1 MATPSARKPINI
13 VYGVDEAP
21 PFGVTVLS
29 GLQHIGLISIFLLYP
44 LLVSR
49 EGGLSVEQ
57 TSDSLSLTML
67 ILGIGAILQSL
78 PRGLVGARYLC
89 PPVCTAAY
97 LGPALLAVKTGGMA
111 LVFGMTLFGGLVET
125 MLSRFLRPLRPY
137 FPPEISG
144 FVVTLIG
151 LDIGILSLRY
161 LLGVGAA
168 QRVDSSQV
176 IVAAVTLTTIVGFSV
191 WTRGSARVFCAFIG
205 MSLGYATAGLTG
217 LLTKADIDTVAG
229 APFVYLPSIGRFGWS
244 WDFGLVI
251 PFLVAALATCVRV
264 IGDITIC
271 QKVNDADWV
280 RPNMRS
286 VSGGVLA
293 NGLTNMLAG
302 LFGAQGV
309 STFTSSVGLAAASGV
324 TSRRIGY
331 AIGGILIL
339 FAFLPRA
346 SAFLL
351 IMPRPVIGAV
361 LLFTAAIIFVNGL
374 QIITSR
380 LLDARRTF
388 VIGLSFIAGIAV
400 DLFPTEFAAAPG
412 SIQPLLTSSLVL
424 GTILAL
430 ALNAIFRLGMR
441 RARKL
446 VVAPAQVESITIEE
460 FMEDSGGAWGARRD
474 VIDRASFDL
483 AQSIETI
490 VESCEPQ
497 GPLEIEASFDE
508 FNLDLRVSYAGAPLE
523 LPEKRPTNEEIMESE
538 DGQRRLA
545 GFMLRRYADRVAAT
559 HKAGRSTILFHFDH

>member
-1 MATPSARKPINI
+1 VRRPANI

-21 PFGVTVLS
+21 PIGVTVLS
-29 GLQHIGLISIFLLYP
+29 GLQHVGLISIFLLYP

-57 TSDSLSLTML
+57 TSDSLSLTMMV
-67 ILGIGAILQSL
+67 LGIGAILQSL

-97 LGPALLAVKTGGMA
+97 LAPSLLAVKTGGMA
-111 LVFGMTLFGGLVET
+111 LVFGMTVFGGLIEAV
-125 MLSRFLRPLRPY
+125 LSRFLRPLRPY

-151 LDIGILSLRY
+151 ISIGILGLRY
-161 LLGVGAA
+161 LLGVNAA
-168 QRVDSSQV
+168 QPVDSSQV
-176 IVAAVTLTTIVGFSV
+176 IVAAVTLTTMVGFSI
-191 WTRGSARVFCAFIG
+191 WTRGAARVFCALIG
-205 MSLGYATAGLTG
+205 IALGYIAAALTG
-217 LLTKADIDTVAG
+217 LLTQADVDTVAG
-229 APFVYLPSIGRFGWS
+229 APFVYLPSIARYSWS

-251 PFLVAALATCVRV
+251 PFFVAALATCVRG
-264 IGDITIC
+264 IGDVTIC
-271 QKVNDADWV
+271 QKVNDAEWV

-302 LFGAQGV
+302 LFGAHAV

-339 FAFLPRA
+339 LAFLPQA
-346 SAFLL
+346 SAVLL
-351 IMPRPVIGAV
+351 VMPRPVIGAV

-388 VIGLSFIAGIAV
+388 VIGLSFMAGIAV
-400 DLFPTEFAAAPG
+400 DLFPGEFAAAPG
-412 SIQPLLTSSLVL
+412 SVQPFLTSSLVF

-430 ALNAIFRLGMR
+430 ALNAVFRLGMR
-441 RARKL
+441 RAHKL
-446 VVAPAQVESITIEE
+446 VVDPAQLESMKI
-460 FMEDSGGAWGARRD
+460 
-474 VIDRASFDL
+474 
-483 AQSIETI
+483 
-490 VESCEPQ
+490 
-497 GPLEIEASFDE
+497 DE
-508 FNLDLRVSYAGAPLE
+508 FNLDLRVSYVGPPLE
-523 LPEKRPTNEEIMESE
+523 LPDKRPSNEEIMASE
-538 DGQRRLA
+538 EGQRRLA

>member
-1 MATPSARKPINI
+1 M
-13 VYGVDEAP
+13 
-21 PFGVTVLS
+21 S
-29 GLQHIGLISIFLLYP
+29 GLQHVGLISIFLLYP

-57 TSDSLSLTML
+57 TSDYLSLTML
-67 ILGIGAILQSL
+67 VLGIGAILQSL
-78 PRGLVGARYLC
+78 PRGLVGGRYLC

-97 LGPALLAVKTGGMA
+97 LVPSLLAVKIGGMS
-111 LVFGMTLFGGLVET
+111 LVLGMTVFGGLVEVA
-125 MLSRFLRPLRPY
+125 LSRFLRPLRPF

-151 LDIGILSLRY
+151 ISIGILGLRY
-161 LLGVGAA
+161 VLGVGAA
-168 QRVDSSQV
+168 QPVDSAQV

-191 WTRGSARVFCAFIG
+191 WTRGNVRVFCSLIG
-205 MSLGYATAGLTG
+205 MAFGYAAAGLTG
-217 LLTKADIDTVAG
+217 LLTKTDIDSVAG
-229 APFVYLPSIGRFGWS
+229 APFVYLPSIAGYSWS
-244 WDFGLVI
+244 WDIGLVI
-251 PFLVAALATCVRV
+251 PFFVAALATCVRG
-264 IGDITIC
+264 IGDVTIC

-302 LFGAQGV
+302 LFGAHAV
-309 STFTSSVGLAAASGV
+309 STSTGSVGLAASTGV

-339 FAFLPRA
+339 IAFLPKA
-346 SAFLL
+346 SAILL

-388 VIGLSFIAGIAV
+388 VIGFSFMVGLAV
-400 DLFPTEFAAAPG
+400 DLFPGKFAEAPE
-412 SIQPLLTSSLVL
+412 SVQPFLTSSLIL

-430 ALNAIFRLGMR
+430 VLNAVFRLGMR
-441 RARKL
+441 RAHKL
-446 VVAPAQVESITIEE
+446 VVDPAQVESMKIEE
-460 FMEDSGGAWGARRD
+460 FMEESGGAWGARRD
-474 VIDRASFDL
+474 VIDRSSFNL
-483 AQSIETI
+483 TQSIETI
-490 VESCEPQ
+490 VDSCDLQ
-497 GPLEIEASFDE
+497 GSLEIEATFDE
-508 FNLDLRVSYAGAPLE
+508 FNLDLRVSYAGPPIE
-523 LPEKRPTNEEIMESE
+523 LPERRPSNEEIMESE
-538 DGQRRLA
+538 EGQRKLA
-545 GFMLRRYADRVAAT
+545 GFMLRRYADRVEAT